1 MSKGETWHTADHHFG
16 AAAITGHIGR
26 KGAGWDR
33 EFDSAGE
40 MDAYMIDHWNEVVG
54 HEDTV
59 YHHGDFTLMDGKR
72 MLQYLDRLV
81 GRIKFVPGG
90 HDLKWMKDLGIKPDD
105 GRQPLPRPYAKHEV
119 LPMVHFKHT
128 RIINQSGDSAKQ
140 LLVLSHYPFFT
151 WERSHHGSWNLHGHS
166 HGGLGRANRYLKL
179 VKSPPTTLEDGNS
192 IDVGVDA
199 GWDFYPVHFDTI
211 VDRLEFAGK

>member
-1 MSKGETWHTADHHFG
+1 MSPSEIWYSADGHFG
-16 AAAITGHIGR
+16 NAAITGHIGR
-26 KGAGWDR
+26 KGAGWER
-33 EFDSAGE
+33 EFDGPGE

-59 YHHGDFTLMDGKR
+59 YYLGDFTLYDGKR

-105 GRQPLPRPYAKHEV
+105 GRRDLPRPYHKHEV
-119 LPMVHFKHT
+119 LPMVHFKRT
-128 RIINQSGDSAKQ
+128 RIINKAGESAKQ
-140 LLVLSHYPFFT
+140 LIVLSHYPFFT
-151 WERSHHGSWNLHGHS
+151 WEASHHGSWNLHGHS
-166 HGGLGRANRYLKL
+166 HGGLGKANRYQKI
-179 VKSPPTTLEDGNS
+179 VKSPPTTLEDGHS

-199 GWDFYPVHFDTI
+199 GWDFYPVHFETI
-211 VDRLEFAGK
+211 VDKLEFAGT